1 MRSYYRKLRQHILS
15 FQDFQSLNECFD
27 MVYNAWNVNDIG
39 NREYYKLMKLMD
51 SVANKGIKCIK
62 IGL

>member
-15 FQDFQSLNECFD
+15 CQDFQSLNECFD

-39 NREYYKLMKLMD
+39 TREYYKLMKLMD

>member
-1 MRSYYRKLRQHILS
+1 MSSYYRKLRQHILS
-15 FQDFQSLNECFD
+15 CQDFQSLNECFD

-51 SVANKGIKCIK
+51 SVANKE
-62 IGL
+62 LSVRR

>member
-1 MRSYYRKLRQHILS
+1 
-15 FQDFQSLNECFD
+15 
-27 MVYNAWNVNDIG
+27 MVYNAWNVNDIR

>member
-1 MRSYYRKLRQHILS
+1 
-15 FQDFQSLNECFD
+15 

-51 SVANKGIKCIK
+51 GVANKGIKCIK

>member
-15 FQDFQSLNECFD
+15 CQDFQGLDECFD

-39 NREYYKLMKLMD
+39 NREYYKLMKLID
-51 SVANKGIKCIK
+51 SVVNKGIKCIK

>member
-15 FQDFQSLNECFD
+15 CQDFQSLNECFD
-27 MVYNAWNVNDIG
+27 MVYNAWNVNDIRK
-39 NREYYKLMKLMD
+39 REYYKLMKLMD

>member
-1 MRSYYRKLRQHILS
+1 
-15 FQDFQSLNECFD
+15 

-39 NREYYKLMKLMD
+39 NREYYKLMKIID
-51 SVANKGIKCIK
+51 GVVKKGIKCTK

>member
-15 FQDFQSLNECFD
+15 CQDFQILNECFD

>member
-15 FQDFQSLNECFD
+15 CQDFQSLDECFD

-39 NREYYKLMKLMD
+39 TREYYKLMKLMD